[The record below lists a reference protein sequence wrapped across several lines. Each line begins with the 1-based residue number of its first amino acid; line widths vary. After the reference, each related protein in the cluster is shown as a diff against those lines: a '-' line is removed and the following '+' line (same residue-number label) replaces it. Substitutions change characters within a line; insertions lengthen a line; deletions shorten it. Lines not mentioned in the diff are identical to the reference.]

1 MKTRRVGSLTC
12 GALLI
17 IFGVLFMVHMFVP
30 ALKYEFII
38 KFWPVILIALG
49 VEMLLS
55 CRNKEEGIKFK
66 YDGAAIFLTILLGF
80 FAMGMGVLQ
89 YCVENFPVCI

>member
-55 CRNKEEGIKFK
+55 
-66 YDGAAIFLTILLGF
+66 
-80 FAMGMGVLQ
+80 
-89 YCVENFPVCI
+89 

>member
-30 ALKYEFII
+30 ALKYESFLNSG
-38 KFWPVILIALG
+38 PVILIALG
-49 VEMLLS
+49 DRNAVVR
-55 CRNKEEGIKFK
+55 RNKEEGIK
-66 YDGAAIFLTILLGF
+66 LLNMTERRSF
-80 FAMGMGVLQ
+80 
-89 YCVENFPVCI
+89 